1 MSTASSSDTARNDI
15 AVGNLDATAC
25 SGSGASW
32 TKPEPKAT
40 GLEGYL
46 QHSWARAMALARAA
60 QQPISLFSSKQP
72 QPETDSAGR
81 SKSAEDAAATAQ
93 SAYSPYP
100 VQKAGPLS
108 EAWRQAAHTGS
119 HLLSSAQAAAESGYT
134 NVLHSLQGGAKQ
146 TVSAVQQGWSSTAQ
160 YVSTTKAAVADK
172 SGRLLSWPQRSCSAS
187 EVQSLPAPYE
197 HPGGALAFVGLHRVL
212 KPLVNSE
219 WHMNA

>member
-1 MSTASSSDTARNDI
+1 MSTASDSDAAETDV
-15 AVGNLDATAC
+15 AVGNLDVTAC

-60 QQPISLFSSKQP
+60 QQPISFFTGKQP
-72 QPETDSAGR
+72 QPETDSPGGG
-81 SKSAEDAAATAQ
+81 KSAQDASMSQ

-100 VQKAGPLS
+100 VQTAEPFS
-108 EAWRQAAHTGS
+108 EAWRQASHIGS
-119 HLLSSAQAAAESGYT
+119 HLLSSAQAAAESGCT

-160 YVSTTKAAVADK
+160 YMSTTKAAVAGK
-172 SGRLLSWPQRSCSAS
+172 SGGWLNSPQRSSSAP
-187 EVQSLPAPYE
+187 EVQSLPASYGYLGE
-197 HPGGALAFVGLHRVL
+197 QL
-212 KPLVNSE
+212 
-219 WHMNA
+219 